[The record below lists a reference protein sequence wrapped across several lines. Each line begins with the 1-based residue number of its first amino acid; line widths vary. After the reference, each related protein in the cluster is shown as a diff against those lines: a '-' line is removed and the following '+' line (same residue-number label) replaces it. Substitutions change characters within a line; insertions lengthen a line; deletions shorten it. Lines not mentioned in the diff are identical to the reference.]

1 MEALQRTSWVNWKWS
16 RTIWA
21 SEALLG
27 RVKSKSGGQHV
38 LHLGD
43 RVTNN
48 GLPTVVIADDNREI
62 LKVLA
67 KLLRLRT
74 ESSPKPKMA
83 EWPSEP
89 FSRINHNWPF

>member
-1 MEALQRTSWVNWKWS
+1 
-16 RTIWA
+16 
-21 SEALLG
+21 
-27 RVKSKSGGQHV
+27 
-38 LHLGD
+38 
-43 RVTNN
+43 VTNN